1 MSTAIQVTRQFYA
14 LTKPRVIQLIVFC
27 ALIGMVL
34 AVPGLPSWA
43 EIKLALV
50 ACLGIWLVAGAAAA
64 FNCIVEKSIDARM
77 KRTAWRATATGELSD
92 RQTLLFAAVLCLAG
106 ATVLYL
112 WVNALTLWLTLA
124 TFVGYA
130 VVY

>member
-1 MSTAIQVTRQFYA
+1 MNTVSPLPSRWRQFNV

-43 EIKLALV
+43 DVKLAAI

-64 FNCIVEKSIDARM
+64 FNCIVEKHIDARM
-77 KRTAWRATATGELSD
+77 KRTSWRPTAKGELSD
-92 RQTLLFAAVLCLAG
+92 RETLLFSAFLCEIGRAH
-106 ATVLYL
+106 V
-112 WVNALTLWLTLA
+112 
-124 TFVGYA
+124 
-130 VVY
+130 